1 MVRRSTLRI
10 VICWISVSG
19 YLAACWRALAA
30 RRSAGID
37 LKLVVFPAI
46 GSGNAP
52 FAKSLTE
59 GLPAECLEEKHT
71 ADADRV
77 AALVEAHKPDVVII
91 PGWAIPAFKALP
103 FNPRLASSRFV
114 MAMDTPCR
122 GDWRQ
127 RLAPFRLRKL
137 LGRIDRIIVPGER
150 AFQYA
155 LQLGFA
161 DARIRRGMYGYD
173 DGPLAETLARR
184 AARPGAWPRRFLYVG
199 RYVPD
204 KGIDVLLAAYAG
216 YRASVTDP
224 WPLTCC
230 GSGPFK
236 DQIAAA
242 AGVVDCGFVQPP
254 DQPAVFEEHG
264 AFVIASRYEPWG
276 VAIAEAMAAGL
287 PPICTEACGAS
298 VELVRPYWNGVLAGT
313 DDADSLA
320 ARMRWMHEHAE
331 VLPEMGARAR
341 EAAVAFSAEAW
352 ARRWEAM
359 CRELA

>member
-1 MVRRSTLRI
+1 LRI
-10 VICWISVSG
+10 VICWVGASG

-30 RRSAGID
+30 RRSMGLD
-37 LKLVVFPAI
+37 LKLVLFPTI
-46 GSGNAP
+46 GTGNAP

-59 GLPAECLEEKHT
+59 GLPAECLEERYT
-71 ADADRV
+71 SDADRV
-77 AALVEAHKPDVVII
+77 AALVEAHEPEVVII
-91 PGWAIPAFKALP
+91 PGWATPAFTALP
-103 FNPRLASSRFV
+103 FNPRLSSARFG
-114 MAMDTPCR
+114 MAMDTPRR

-127 RLAPFRLRKL
+127 RLAPIRLRKL

-161 DARIRRGMYGYD
+161 DSRIRRGMYGYD
-173 DGPLAETLARR
+173 DGPLAGILGRR
-184 AARPGAWPRRFLYVG
+184 AARAEGWPRRFLYVG

-204 KGIDVLLAAYAG
+204 KGIDVLLAAYAK
-216 YRASVTDP
+216 YRGSAADP

-236 DQIAAA
+236 DQITGA
-242 AGVVDCGFVQPP
+242 AGVVDRGFVQPR
-254 DQPAVFEEHG
+254 DQPGVFEEHG

-276 VAIAEAMAAGL
+276 VAIAEGMAAGL
-287 PPICTEACGAS
+287 PPICSEACGAS

-313 DDADSLA
+313 DDPDSLA

-331 VLPEMGARAR
+331 LLPEMGRRAR

-352 ARRWEAM
+352 ARRWEEM